1 MRISDWSSD
10 VCSSDL
16 KCDALRVEYLDM
28 VEQLLRQR
36 FVDPRRRLIEQ
47 YQARLHHQHPPQGQ
61 QFALSAGQ
69 VPGHFVGEVIQA
81 QERQDFMSLVRS
93 EEHTSALQSLMPISY
108 AVFCLNNKK
117 PK

>member
-81 QERQDFMSLVRS
+81 QERQDLDRKSVVEGKRVEVRF
-93 EEHTSALQSLMPISY
+93 ELGGWRII
-108 AVFCLNNKK
+108 KK
-117 PK
+117 KKK